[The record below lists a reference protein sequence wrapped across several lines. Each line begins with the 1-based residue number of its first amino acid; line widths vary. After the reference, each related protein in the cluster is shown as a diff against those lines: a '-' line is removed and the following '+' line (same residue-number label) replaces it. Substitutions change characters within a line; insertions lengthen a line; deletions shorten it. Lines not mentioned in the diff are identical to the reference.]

1 LIVSADSTPPADDER
16 IPPLTAQQLGL
27 CGPRSDDPGVGPDA
41 ARHTPPGD
49 DQAARVREFAI
60 NIAQGMTHPRQ
71 VLCPAAIEGH
81 PWFLVDSD
89 ESIACP
95 WCEVDAF
102 RDQVHE
108 VMKAL
113 NAEGDD
119 PVSAAS
125 FVRQAADAFAAK
137 VAGLEEE
144 LVGARS
150 QNDRYEGAIAELSDQ
165 RVWLS
170 GLLRGMAC
178 RATSLRSTREAEID
192 RLQAGLRDEN
202 GDAWARLN
210 AVRVA
215 VDAWR
220 EHLGGGTAT
229 PDEAAVLWSVLARLR
244 AVLEGPADPGLSV
257 PPNVGQTLHGPAEAP
272 GLPPASEWEQ
282 QMRAFLGKRVEVVL
296 SEDPRKV
303 VVGVLHGFD
312 TDGQVRIADEDGSWG
327 WAWPCLDI
335 AVSVGPAEA
344 TEPARTVN
352 PELEVGASEV
362 GTPGP
367 HLVGADTPAMSM
379 LLRRVQEGM
388 WTAEE
393 AQATL
398 LTWPNRAGATDAT
411 TGDAIA
417 ELVRRADT
425 ATAERDQLRHDM
437 ENTRLATDERVRDIQ
452 AETVRREAGLFR
464 ALWRAIGRAPG
475 TEKDLL
481 SALHQLAALAGPATP
496 TEETS

>member
-1 LIVSADSTPPADDER
+1 VTTPLADDR
-16 IPPLTAQQLGL
+16 NPAGYDPDGTPYYAPTAQQLGL

-41 ARHTPPGD
+41 ARHTPP
-49 DQAARVREFAI
+49 A
-60 NIAQGMTHPRQ
+60 
-71 VLCPAAIEGH
+71 
-81 PWFLVDSD
+81 DS
-89 ESIACP
+89 P
-95 WCEVDAF
+95 
-102 RDQVHE
+102 
-108 VMKAL
+108 
-113 NAEGDD
+113 
-119 PVSAAS
+119 
-125 FVRQAADAFAAK
+125 
-137 VAGLEEE
+137 
-144 LVGARS
+144 GARALVLAS
-150 QNDRYEGAIAELSDQ
+150 LAIDPSKHNNRERILYAEVQ
-165 RVWLS
+165 RLRS
-170 GLLRGMAC
+170 GLSQAE
-178 RATSLRSTREAEID
+178 STD
-192 RLQAGLRDEN
+192 
-202 GDAWARLN
+202 
-210 AVRVA
+210 
-215 VDAWR
+215 
-220 EHLGGGTAT
+220 
-229 PDEAAVLWSVLARLR
+229 
-244 AVLEGPADPGLSV
+244 
-257 PPNVGQTLHGPAEAP
+257 GPAESP

-296 SEDPRKV
+296 NEDPRKV

-344 TEPARTVN
+344 AEPARTVN

-362 GTPGP
+362 GAPGP

-379 LLRRVQEGM
+379 LLRRVREGM

-425 ATAERDQLRHDM
+425 ATAERDQLRRDM

-452 AETVRREAGLFR
+452 AETARREAGLFR

-475 TEKDLL
+475 TEKDLFR
-481 SALHQLAALAGPATP
+481 ALHQLAALAGPATP